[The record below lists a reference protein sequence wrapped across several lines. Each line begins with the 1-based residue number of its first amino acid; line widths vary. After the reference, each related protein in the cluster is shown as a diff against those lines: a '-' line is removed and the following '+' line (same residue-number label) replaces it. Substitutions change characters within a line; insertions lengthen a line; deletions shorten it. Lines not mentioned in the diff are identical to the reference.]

1 MPLNALLQSL
11 VQQHNWQGVSCQL
24 DVDEQLLI
32 TADVYRL
39 QQVIVNLL
47 DNALAFCRNQS
58 GAIIKLQAQQGTQ
71 LLLYVH
77 NNGPAIASEQHS
89 SLFQPF
95 VSKRAGGSGLGLAIV
110 RRIMQAHGAKVQHR
124 SDLGWPVSFVL
135 QFFNQQQDTENE

>member
-1 MPLNALLQSL
+1 M
-11 VQQHNWQGVSCQL
+11 
-24 DVDEQLLI
+24 
-32 TADVYRL
+32 

-110 RRIMQAHGAKVQHR
+110 RRIMQAHGGEINHR
-124 SDLGWPVSFVL
+124 TDLGWPVSFEL
-135 QFFNQQQDTENE
+135 RFNLHTEDSKNE